1 MINTLSILLYKSNGY
16 FSTVHTASQAEL
28 EKELLCR
35 SNDLRRKSCY
45 VPKVVFKNEC
55 TLSIECSPAKCIYGH
70 NLFEVS
76 STDLECFL
84 GQLCLIL
91 EKLGIY
97 TTVDKLRNGHCWR
110 VDYAKL
116 IHLPFPTDT
125 VVDIFLHTTPH
136 GKQKKYVT
144 NYCKGGRAISNCLKR
159 RKSTF
164 YDKKAEFL
172 SDRNNEKHTLKEV
185 LHHIPGS
192 LWRYEFSAKT
202 AKEIKRELINAG
214 SEIAEMAYDN
224 MPTDATLDNAER
236 LIFNI
241 AQQKTSSDLVSVKDL
256 VLTSYEQI
264 SYRYEHR
271 DELMTSGLQK
281 SDLIILAAR
290 PSMGK
295 TALALNI
302 AQNVALKARK
312 TVAIFS
318 LEMSKEQLV
327 QRMLCSEAE
336 VDTHKLKT
344 GNMQASD
351 WEKLTT
357 AMNHFA
363 DAPLF
368 IDDKPGATVMEVRAK
383 CRRLALEQKEIGLV
397 VIDYLQL
404 MEASGNKED
413 RTQQISG
420 ISRGLKSLAR
430 ELNVPV
436 IALSQLSR
444 AVESRPDKRPMM
456 SDLRESGAIEQDADI
471 IMFIY
476 RDEYYN
482 KEDTEN
488 RGKAEVIVAKH
499 RNGAVG
505 SVDLL
510 FQGSITKFK
519 NVTKTNVF

>member
-1 MINTLSILLYKSNGY
+1 MQNSLVAVLKNPVCFNKIADIITSNSFYKPAHKIIFEAIVELFNKNQAIDIL
-16 FSTVHTASQAEL
+16 TVSEHL
-28 EKELLCR
+28 NEKE
-35 SNDLRRKSCY
+35 K
-45 VPKVVFKNEC
+45 
-55 TLSIECSPAKCIYGH
+55 
-70 NLFEVS
+70 
-76 STDLECFL
+76 LE
-84 GQLCLIL
+84 Q
-91 EKLGIY
+91 
-97 TTVDKLRNGHCWR
+97 V
-110 VDYAKL
+110 
-116 IHLPFPTDT
+116 
-125 VVDIFLHTTPH
+125 
-136 GKQKKYVT
+136 
-144 NYCKGGRAISNCLKR
+144 GGRAYINDLAINIATTANIEYYAKIVQE
-159 RKSTF
+159 
-164 YDKKAEFL
+164 KA
-172 SDRNNEKHTLKEV
+172 
-185 LHHIPGS
+185 
-192 LWRYEFSAKT
+192 
-202 AKEIKRELINAG
+202 IKRELINAG

-271 DELMTSGLQK
+271 DELTGVPTGFYDFDNMTSGLQK

>member
-1 MINTLSILLYKSNGY
+1 MINTLSILLYKSNGD

-202 AKEIKRELINAG
+202 AKEIKRELIKYDFSTDVTVSNLFDEKKAQRILLG
-214 SEIAEMAYDN
+214 QFSELSDSIVKWET
-224 MPTDATLDNAER
+224 PQ
-236 LIFNI
+236 LINYI
-241 AQQKTSSDLVSVKDL
+241 
-256 VLTSYEQI
+256 
-264 SYRYEHR
+264 R
-271 DELMTSGLQK
+271 
-281 SDLIILAAR
+281 
-290 PSMGK
+290 
-295 TALALNI
+295 
-302 AQNVALKARK
+302 
-312 TVAIFS
+312 VAIHQLPKQGQRS
-318 LEMSKEQLV
+318 LVYQLAIVLLVGILGVGAVSNMIEVYLGARQAQEFKREIKKVKIVEARDVCEFKAKVVAELQQMVPYKENKICGLV
-327 QRMLCSEAE
+327 QTSNLQNFFSCRI
-336 VDTHKLKT
+336 
-344 GNMQASD
+344 ASVLLAVVKQNIKPL
-351 WEKLTT
+351 EKFLT
-357 AMNHFA
+357 
-363 DAPLF
+363 
-368 IDDKPGATVMEVRAK
+368 R
-383 CRRLALEQKEIGLV
+383 
-397 VIDYLQL
+397 
-404 MEASGNKED
+404 
-413 RTQQISG
+413 G
-420 ISRGLKSLAR
+420 IY
-430 ELNVPV
+430 E
-436 IALSQLSR
+436 
-444 AVESRPDKRPMM
+444 
-456 SDLRESGAIEQDADI
+456 
-471 IMFIY
+471 
-476 RDEYYN
+476 
-482 KEDTEN
+482 
-488 RGKAEVIVAKH
+488 
-499 RNGAVG
+499 
-505 SVDLL
+505 
-510 FQGSITKFK
+510 
-519 NVTKTNVF
+519 